1 VAGGIQATERATV
14 LRAGPSSATFVST
27 AEWLCSD
34 VCAGLAGNVV
44 VYRDEH
50 HVTATISRLLVDRMR
65 AAVVRAL

>member
-1 VAGGIQATERATV
+1 
-14 LRAGPSSATFVST
+14 VST

-65 AAVVRAL
+65 AAVVRALRPGG